1 MPLNIASLLKRPRRN
16 DPVIIVS
23 GLPRSG
29 TSMMMKVLAAGGL
42 EVLTDNLRSPDENN
56 PKGYYEFERVKKM
69 PDGDLAWVKEAR
81 GKVVKII
88 SALLQYLPLEY
99 NYKIIFMRRNI
110 DEILASQRQMLIRA
124 GKPDSQNGDQQMA
137 ELFSKHLRQ
146 VEMWLA
152 NQPKMEVLYISY
164 NETLRDPSANIA
176 RVNQF
181 LDVKLKI
188 PAMEAVIDPN
198 LYRERA

>member
-1 MPLNIASLLKRPRRN
+1 MPINIASILKRPRRN
-16 DPVIIVS
+16 DSVIIVS